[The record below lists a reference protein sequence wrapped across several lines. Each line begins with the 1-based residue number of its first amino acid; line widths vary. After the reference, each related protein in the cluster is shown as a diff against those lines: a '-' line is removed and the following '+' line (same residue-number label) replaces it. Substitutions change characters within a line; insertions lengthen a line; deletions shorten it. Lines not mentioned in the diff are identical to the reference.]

1 MKINQF
7 VPDTQIFNAIGKTS
21 QSDASTTAAASSQ
34 DANGS
39 FYDILKSK
47 LNNVNDMQVQ
57 ANDSTNA
64 FVSGSETDVSKVMLD
79 TQQAKMSLELAAQI
93 RNKLVDAY
101 QEFDKMQ
108 V

>member
-1 MKINQF
+1 MKINEF
-7 VPDTQIFNAIGKTS
+7 VPDTQIFQAMDKT
-21 QSDASTTAAASSQ
+21 ATGATNNSSG

-39 FYDILKSK
+39 FYNILKSK
-47 LNNVNDMQVQ
+47 LDDVNDTQVK

-79 TQQAKMSLELAAQI
+79 TEQAKMSLELAVQI
-93 RNKLVDAY
+93 RNKLVDTY
-101 QEFDKMQ
+101 QELSKMQ